1 MDRERRCGELTG
13 TRDDQRQLVVSYL
26 GAMEVGCVGCQ
37 VRYRGTCQQCQLR
50 WCTLCQQNREECDVC
65 GIPLMLTADREASG
79 AKTSTQRPAK
89 RPRDTEVMTVNMHR
103 LGESFVE
110 RVTDVRRRVTVDGK
124 VTAPGESMEFLALIQ
139 GWQSEARRERRERLL
154 KLNDI
159 GLRMALE
166 HATVKD
172 VFFIPEVHFA
182 EEKPMLADD
191 DGWWYQVRS
200 VIWCRTCGKCKV
212 RKERGGFTHEEWGKR
227 RPAICIACDGTKG
240 VTRVSSEKTK
250 RIHSR
255 VKHTSNPPARRPR
268 AAQGRGVAIKDV
280 TSGSEDDEVEEV
292 EWGKCMYGVRMTPA
306 HPWYVGRGDDKC
318 GGEVVYSIKDIREL
332 LSVQPG
338 EMKRWLTTSQ
348 MGWALTREENELVN
362 EKDEREGKPV
372 ARQLAPMISKF
383 IRAQWESEGMENVND
398 ERRQL
403 LEEAVELDQIWGIW
417 EGEEE
422 STHEHHNWIRQPSQ
436 SGNDMRHHIEV
447 HASHREQVWESPSA
461 SLI

>member
-1 MDRERRCGELTG
+1 MQLLLREQVNSEEAQWLAKQIGSRLPPGWGATWTERGCGELTG

-89 RPRDTEVMTVNMHR
+89 RLRDTEVMTVNMHR
-103 LGESFVE
+103 LGESLVE

-200 VIWCRTCGKCKV
+200 VIWCRTCGKCRV
-212 RKERGGFTHEEWGKR
+212 RKEKEGFTHEEWGKK

-240 VTRVSSEKTK
+240 VTRVSSGKTK
-250 RIHSR
+250 RTHSR
-255 VKHTSNPPARRPR
+255 VKHPSNPPARRPR

-280 TSGSEDDEVEEV
+280 TSESEDDEVEEV
-292 EWGKCMYGVRMTPA
+292 ELHTGY
-306 HPWYVGRGDDKC
+306 
-318 GGEVVYSIKDIREL
+318 
-332 LSVQPG
+332 
-338 EMKRWLTTSQ
+338 
-348 MGWALTREENELVN
+348 
-362 EKDEREGKPV
+362 
-372 ARQLAPMISKF
+372 
-383 IRAQWESEGMENVND
+383 
-398 ERRQL
+398 
-403 LEEAVELDQIWGIW
+403 
-417 EGEEE
+417 
-422 STHEHHNWIRQPSQ
+422 
-436 SGNDMRHHIEV
+436 
-447 HASHREQVWESPSA
+447 
-461 SLI
+461 